1 MSTLLFIIQTIIL
14 LGGDP
19 NNEDCQIYPKD
30 AIVTEV
36 NMTDDTFVVID
47 FDGDEWIVE
56 GAEDWIEGD
65 RVALIMY
72 NNMTTE
78 SIYDDIVLTV
88 DYEGWL
94 Y

>member
-19 NNEDCQIYPKD
+19 SNEACQVYPKD
-30 AIVTEV
+30 AIVTEIDLE
-36 NMTDDTFVVID
+36 NDTFTVTDFGGDDWVI
-47 FDGDEWIVE
+47 E
-56 GAEDWIEGD
+56 GVEDWEKGD
-65 RVALIMY
+65 KIGLIMY

-78 SIYDDIVLTV
+78 TIYDDIVLTV
-88 DYEGWL
+88 RYEGWV